1 MGKGVAVLLRQNMVL
16 SEKQFCYSNDAI
28 RTQFPRAEKVDKCVE
43 HFQIEKQEKERRASR
58 LREVRGLDDGRGR
71 QMSAHVKEASLVTAR
86 VCAKRRERNRIG
98 GEKEM
103 MWKTKMRV
111 EEETRQTDG
120 A

>member
-28 RTQFPRAEKVDKCVE
+28 MTQFPRVKKVDKCVE
-43 HFQIEKQEKERRASR
+43 HFRSRSKKKSVGRRVCQR
-58 LREVRGLDDGRGR
+58 LEDGRGR
-71 QMSAHVKEASLVTAR
+71 QMSAHVKEASLITAR
-86 VCAKRRERNRIG
+86 VCAKRRERNRIVR
-98 GEKEM
+98 EKETM
-103 MWKTKMRV
+103 CKTKMGD

>member
-1 MGKGVAVLLRQNMVL
+1 
-16 SEKQFCYSNDAI
+16 
-28 RTQFPRAEKVDKCVE
+28 
-43 HFQIEKQEKERRASR
+43 
-58 LREVRGLDDGRGR
+58 
-71 QMSAHVKEASLVTAR
+71 MSAHVKEASLVTAR

-98 GEKEM
+98 REKEM